1 MARIPATRPEPVT
14 CTVVTAVTAG
24 TARGGRALVS
34 ALQDRRPGA
43 GVVVLDLD
51 DSASDW
57 SGPGLRV
64 VRATDVVGRDVVHR
78 AVALRGV
85 EESLAWLRPLALLEG
100 LQAAPV
106 ALWLD
111 PTSLLLDALDDVAH
125 APAAAGVDLAVV
137 ARAPVGLPDDDAE
150 PRPRD
155 LPAAGLVSTSVLA
168 ATRALVPELGAW
180 AEAERAGHTTGPW
193 LDEAVARL
201 PHTLVADAGL
211 AVSAWS
217 LGATP
222 VEGTV
227 DDLRVRGARVR
238 HLDLSGFDPDRPW
251 LLDARAQRPR
261 VRLSEQPALATLLA
275 RHAAQVRALAE
286 PPVRYATLADGSA
299 FSGPARHAYRLAV
312 GSADTP
318 PDPFDTEHPRAFTDW
333 LTAPVAAARPPLSRY
348 LHAVHDSRADLRA
361 AFPEVPGQDVP
372 RFLAWADR
380 DGRRELDAPLVD
392 ASLAGWTPPRGRRSG
407 ARLRQVAARVLRG
420 PAPRGLNVVG
430 FLKGELGIGESA
442 RLVLA
447 ALATTDVP
455 HAATSV
461 SRHLSSREG
470 AAFTGPPPPA
480 RPYDT
485 TLICVNADLTPTAEQ
500 LVPDLVRGRHRIG
513 MWYWEVEAFPAALH
527 GAFAAVDEVWA
538 ATDFVRDAI
547 ARHSPVPVYTV
558 PPPLPA
564 PRAATSLTRAD
575 VGLPEGFVFLFSFDY
590 LSTAERKNPWGLV
603 EAFRRAFPRGSGPTL
618 VLKSIN
624 ADLRVGD
631 AERLRLAV
639 ADEPDVVLL
648 EGYLD
653 ADARDALTLLAD
665 CYVSLHRSE
674 GLGLTMAEAMALGK
688 PVIATAYGGNL
699 QFMTPEN
706 SWLVP
711 ATTVPIPAGCDPY
724 PAGTPWGDPDL
735 DAAAAAM
742 REVVADPAAAAERG
756 ARAAH
761 DVATR
766 HSPEVAGRAIA
777 ERLAGPRR

>member
-1 MARIPATRPEPVT
+1 MATSEAVA
-14 CTVVTAVTAG
+14 CTAVSAA
-24 TARGGRALVS
+24 TARAGRVLVS
-34 ALQDRRPGA
+34 ALRALRPGGA
-43 GVVVLDLD
+43 VVVVDLD
-51 DSASDW
+51 DSTQDW
-57 SGPGLRV
+57 AAPGITV
-64 VRATDVVGRDVVHR
+64 VRASDVVGRAAVHHG
-78 AVALRGV
+78 VALHGV
-85 EESLAWLRPLALLEG
+85 EGALGWLRPLALLQG
-100 LQAAPV
+100 LEAAPV

-111 PTSLLLDALDDVAH
+111 PTSLLLDPLDDVAA
-125 APAAAGVDLAVV
+125 APTGAGVDLAVV
-137 ARAPVGLPDDDAE
+137 ARAPAGLPDDGAE
-150 PRPRD
+150 PRPDD
-155 LPAAGLVSTSVLA
+155 LTAAGRVSTSVLA
-168 ATRALVPELGAW
+168 VTRGFAPELRAW
-180 AEAERAGHTTGPW
+180 AEAGRAGDAAGPW
-193 LDEAVARL
+193 LEDAVARL
-201 PHTLVADAGL
+201 PHVVVPDDGL

-217 LGATP
+217 IGGDR
-222 VEGTV
+222 VEEDPAGPR
-227 DDLRVRGARVR
+227 LRGARVR
-238 HLDLSGFDPDRPW
+238 HLDLSGFDAERPW
-251 LLDARAQRPR
+251 VLDAGARRPR
-261 VRLSEQPALATLLA
+261 VRLSAQPALATLLA
-275 RHAAQVRALAE
+275 DHAVAVRAVPE
-286 PPVRYATLADGSA
+286 PPAPYATLADGSA
-299 FSGPARHAYRLAV
+299 PSEPVRHAYRLAA
-312 GSADTP
+312 GTDDPP
-318 PDPFDTEHPRAFTDW
+318 PDPFDAEHPRAFADW
-333 LTAPVAAARPPLSRY
+333 LAAPVPGATPPLSRY
-348 LHAVHDSRADLRA
+348 LRAVHDGRADLRE
-361 AFPEVPGQDVP
+361 AFPAVPGPDTA

-380 DGRRELDAPLVD
+380 DGRRELDGPLVE

-407 ARLRQVAARVLRG
+407 ALVRRAAARVLRG
-420 PAPRGLNVVG
+420 PAPRGVNVVG
-430 FLKGELGIGESA
+430 YLKGELGIGESA
-442 RLVLA
+442 RLVLS

-470 AAFTGPPPPA
+470 ATFTGPQPPA

-485 TLICVNADLTPTAEQ
+485 TLICVNADLTPAAEQ

-513 MWYWEVEAFPAALH
+513 MWYWEVESFPASLH

-547 ARHSPVPVYTV
+547 ARHSPVPVHTV

-564 PRAATSLTRAD
+564 PRTTTSLTRAD
-575 VGLPEGFVFLFSFDY
+575 LGLPEGFVLLFSFDY

-618 VLKSIN
+618 VIKSIN
-624 ADLRVGD
+624 ADQRVAD

-688 PVIATAYGGNL
+688 PVVATAYGGNL

-711 ATTVPIPAGCDPY
+711 ATTIPIPAGCEPY
-724 PAGTPWGDPDL
+724 PPGTPWGDPDL

-742 REVVADPAAAAERG
+742 REVHDDPAAAARRG

-761 DVATR
+761 DVATL
-766 HSPEVAGRAIA
+766 HSPAVAGRAMA
-777 ERLAGPRR
+777 ERLAAPRRA